1 MELILNKAAGLKD
14 VLRGAWKQKKFF
26 KRTWVLALAAVAVV
40 LAAAALLLH
49 GRGGGR
55 TGTSYLEAPVERR
68 TITSTLTGSGTLLP
82 ANSYTVTTLVEGDV
96 LAADFEEGDMVEKDT
111 VLYEIDSSDA
121 ANNIEKSQIS
131 LNQAQ
136 RNYDDA
142 VDGGNI
148 KAPIAGTVFSLA
160 VDVGDEVS
168 MGQEI
173 AVIRNSETMELT
185 VPFPADDA
193 KGFYVGQAA
202 EVLLDGSFETLAGTV
217 TAVSGSDIVGAG
229 NTVTRNVTVSVKNP
243 GGLGVEQAASVAVGG
258 VGCASSGTFT
268 YQSESTV
275 TASVSGT
282 VTAVRA
288 QEGSRV
294 SKDQILV
301 TLGGDTLENSIQSA
315 QDSLRNAEISM
326 DSTQNQLDNYT
337 ITSPIQGTVVDK
349 QYKAGDT
356 VESGK
361 TLCTI
366 YDLSYLEMTMNIDEL
381 DIGKVA
387 AGQTVQITAD
397 AVEGQ
402 TYTGVITKVSV
413 LGTTSGGVTSYP
425 ATVRIDE
432 TEGLRPGM
440 NVDAEIVLEQAED
453 TLAVPVEAVSRGG
466 LVLVT
471 KDSPG
476 ASAAADREAPEGYVY
491 VQVESGV
498 SDDSYAQI
506 LSGLQEGDTVAYI
519 PSSGDSGMM
528 VFGGMGGGPMGGGM
542 PGGGSGGG
550 PGGGGPGGGMGG
562 GPMG

>member
-1 MELILNKAAGLKD
+1 MESILNRAKGAEAALHSVWREKNPISRRWL
-14 VLRGAWKQKKFF
+14 VP
-26 KRTWVLALAAVAVV
+26 
-40 LAAAALLLH
+40 AAAAAAVLIAAVLLLR
-49 GRGGGR
+49 GRGGRSAGIA
-55 TGTSYLEAPVERR
+55 YLEAPAERR
-68 TITSTLTGSGTLLP
+68 TIVSTLTGSGTLLP
-82 ANSYTVTTLVEGDV
+82 ANSYTVTTLAEGDI
-96 LAADFEEGDMVEKDT
+96 LTAAFEEGDLVEKDT

-121 ANNIEKSQIS
+121 ANNIEKAQIS

-142 VDGGNI
+142 ADSRNI
-148 KAPIAGTVFSLA
+148 RAGISGTLFSLL

-168 MGQEI
+168 PGQEI
-173 AVIRNSETMELT
+173 AVIRDSATMELT

-193 KGFYVGQAA
+193 AGFYTGQAA
-202 EVLLDGSFETLAGTV
+202 EVLLDGSFETLSGTV
-217 TAVSGSDIVGAG
+217 TAVSGSDIVGTG
-229 NTVTRNVTVSVKNP
+229 NTVTRNVTVSVQNP
-243 GGLGVEQAASVAVGG
+243 GGLGVEQAASVSIGG
-258 VGCASSGTFT
+258 VGCASSGTFA
-268 YQSESTV
+268 YRSENTV

-282 VTAVRA
+282 VAAVHVR
-288 QEGSRV
+288 EGSRV
-294 SKDQILV
+294 SKNQALV
-301 TLGGDTLENSIQSA
+301 TLGGDALENSIQNA
-315 QDSLRNAEISM
+315 RDSLRSAELSM
-326 DSTQNQLDNYT
+326 DSTQNQLDSYT
-337 ITSPIQGTVVDK
+337 VTSPIRGTVVDK

-387 AGQTVQITAD
+387 VGQSVQITAD

-425 ATVRIDE
+425 ATVRIDS

-453 TLAVPVEAVSRGG
+453 VLTVPVEAVSRGN

-471 KDSPG
+471 ENSP
-476 ASAAADREAPEGYVY
+476 SAAAAEDREAPEGYVY
-491 VQVESGV
+491 VTVEAGV

-506 LSGLQEGDTVAYI
+506 LTGLQEGDTVAYL
-519 PSSGDSGMM
+519 PSSGDGGMM
-528 VFGGMGGGPMGGGM
+528 MFGGMGGVSISAGPDSGPGGGGPRGGMGGGPMG
-542 PGGGSGGG
+542 
-550 PGGGGPGGGMGG
+550 
-562 GPMG
+562 

>member
-1 MELILNKAAGLKD
+1 MGTVLDKLKQTRGTLVAHWEAKRPVKRKWL
-14 VLRGAWKQKKFF
+14 VLVAI
-26 KRTWVLALAAVAVV
+26 AAV
-40 LAAAALLLH
+40 LLIAMIFMSR
-49 GRGGGR
+49 GRGGSR
-55 TGTSYLEAPVERR
+55 SSVSYLEAPVERR
-68 TITSTLTGSGTLLP
+68 TIASTLTGSGTLLP
-82 ANSYTVTTLVEGDV
+82 ANSYTVTTLVEGDI
-96 LAADFEEGDMVEKDT
+96 LTAGFEEGDMVAKDT

-136 RNYDDA
+136 RNYEDA
-142 VDGGNI
+142 VDSGNI
-148 KAPIAGTVFSLA
+148 KTPVAGTVFSLA

-173 AVIRNSETMELT
+173 AVVRNSGTMKLT
-185 VPFPADDA
+185 VPFPVDDA

-202 EVLLDGSFETLAGTV
+202 EVLLDGSFETLTGTV

-229 NTVTRNVTVSVKNP
+229 NTVTRNVTVSVENP
-243 GGLGVEQAASVAVGG
+243 GGLGVEQAASVTIGG

-282 VTAVRA
+282 VTAICA

-294 SKDQILV
+294 SQDQLLV
-301 TLGGDTLENSIQSA
+301 TLGGDTLENSIQTA

-337 ITSPIQGTVVDK
+337 ITSPIAGTVVDK

-361 TLCTI
+361 ILCTI

-387 AGQTVQITAD
+387 VGQAVQITAD
-397 AVEGQ
+397 AAEGQ
-402 TYTGVITKVSV
+402 TYAGVITKVSV

-453 TLAVPVEAVSRGG
+453 VLAVPVEAVSRGD

-471 KDSPG
+471 EDSP
-476 ASAAADREAPEGYVY
+476 SAAGAADREAPEGYVY
-491 VQVESGV
+491 VSVESGV

-506 LSGLQEGDTVAYI
+506 FSGLQEGDTVAYI
-519 PSSGDSGMM
+519 PSSRDSGMM
-528 VFGGMGGGPMGGGM
+528 MFGGMGGGLMGGGMSGGGSGGRPGSGGPRGGMGGGPMG
-542 PGGGSGGG
+542 
-550 PGGGGPGGGMGG
+550 
-562 GPMG
+562 

>member
-1 MELILNKAAGLKD
+1 MESILRKTTGLRD
-14 VLRGAWKQKKFF
+14 ALRGAWRQKIPL
-26 KRTWVLALAAVAVV
+26 KRKWLI
-40 LAAAALLLH
+40 LAAAAAAVLIAAAFLLH
-49 GRGGGR
+49 GRGRGR
-55 TGTSYLEAPVERR
+55 TDASYLEAPVERR
-68 TITSTLTGSGTLLP
+68 TIASTLTGSGTLLP

-96 LAADFEEGDMVEKDT
+96 LTADFEEGDLVEKDT

-142 VDGGNI
+142 VDSQNVRASISGSL
-148 KAPIAGTVFSLA
+148 FSLS

-168 MGQEI
+168 PGQEI

-193 KGFYVGQAA
+193 KGFHTGQAA
-202 EVLLDGSFETLAGTV
+202 EVLLDGSFETLTGTV
-217 TAVSGSDIVGAG
+217 TAVSGSDIVGTG

-243 GGLGVEQAASVAVGG
+243 GGLGVEQAASVTVGG
-258 VGCASSGTFT
+258 VGCAASSTFT
-268 YQSESTV
+268 YRAESTV
-275 TASVSGT
+275 TADVSGT
-282 VTAVRA
+282 VTAVHVR
-288 QEGSRV
+288 EGSSV
-294 SKDQILV
+294 AKDQALV
-301 TLGGDTLENSIQSA
+301 TLGGGALEDSVQSA
-315 QDSLRNAEISM
+315 RDNLRNAELSM

-337 ITSPIQGTVVDK
+337 ITSPIEGTVVDK

-387 AGQTVQITAD
+387 VGQSVQITAD

-402 TYTGVITKVSV
+402 TYTGIITKVSV

-453 TLAVPVEAVSRGG
+453 TLAVPVEAVSRGN

-471 KDSPG
+471 KDSP
-476 ASAAADREAPEGYVY
+476 SAAAAAEREAPEGYIY
-491 VQVESGV
+491 VSVEAGV
-498 SDDSYAQI
+498 SDDSHVQI
-506 LSGLQEGDTVAYI
+506 LSGLQEGDTVAYL
-519 PSSGDSGMM
+519 PSSGEGGMM
-528 VFGGMGGGPMGGGM
+528 MFGGMGGITVSGGPE
-542 PGGGSGGG
+542 GG
-550 PGGGGPGGGMGG
+550 PGGGGPGGMGG